1 MLSAEVLK
9 KHYGWDKNTLDEFYK
24 CQLEP
29 MEFPWLSD
37 VKKWIEDTYDVTVMT
52 ISYELR
58 YGNIDVFT
66 IYLKK
71 QSELNNLPLVGESI
85 WDFHCEEIENRIKM
99 YYTPATNNLL
109 ICELGFY
116 TFELRAKNYLRN
128 NKCIELKEEI
138 KSLFGPYN
146 PTYICHDM
154 PIICVL
160 KTKKEARNFLLS
172 EDIKRIKKQIYDL
185 LKTYDEYDVLK
196 EKDISIVV
204 DYEKHKNSISMYS
217 RYIHD
222 MSKED
227 LENYENQIING

>member
-1 MLSAEVLK
+1 MFFTYSEFEQYRNSMGNDSALK
-9 KHYGWDKNTLDEFYK
+9 WLPEF
-24 CQLEP
+24 ES
-29 MEFPWLSD
+29 WLSQY
-37 VKKWIEDTYDVTVMT
+37 YDVEFMPS
-52 ISYELR
+52 SYEHVTTRGMQLH
-58 YGNIDVFT
+58 NIRLIVMNKRDKTKV
-66 IYLKK
+66 LP
-71 QSELNNLPLVGESI
+71 NLPNS
-85 WDFHCEEIENRIKM
+85 WQ
-99 YYTPATNNLL
+99 
-109 ICELGFY
+109 
-116 TFELRAKNYLRN
+116 YLREFLTEKAN
-128 NKCIELKEEI
+128 EYALSYGEPIMYDEDCLRVVDLISFEDAYLLLYLCSQLPFELKEEI